1 MDELLY
7 EGAII
12 EVNSSPGQFLSHIF
26 PVPKRTPGEFRII
39 FDLSELN
46 LFIRKTTFRM
56 DSFFSIMSLISKGD
70 FFTSV
75 DLTDAYHAIA
85 MHPLFTRFLTFVFL
99 NTLYQFTCLPQG
111 LTSAPRIFTK
121 VIKAVLS
128 YLRSFAIKIAAW
140 LDDFLLAAKSA
151 DLVKEH
157 TSFTLSTLQELG
169 FVPNFEKSQLVPVQR
184 IQHVGLVWDSVAFTV
199 SIPEDKILAIQ
210 SKCQEALSSK
220 VKLRFLSSILGSLEF
235 FRWGCPI
242 AVLHFR
248 ALQRNVNYFLAR
260 NLSYDFKVSPS
271 EEARKDLDWWASC
284 GPSLPPRSL
293 SPFSED
299 ITLFSDAS
307 NSGWGA
313 WYSNHSVY
321 GSWSLAESKE
331 HINIRELKSVLF
343 SFLSL
348 FRTTFS
354 CSILI
359 RSDNSTVVSYINKQG
374 GTSCRILCDL
384 ALDLWKFCLSRD
396 INISALH
403 IAGEL
408 NIRAD
413 KLSRLKLTDHDY
425 SLSSSMFS
433 SLSNAISFPLKV
445 DLFASRL
452 NFKLSN
458 YISWHNDPYSSLVN
472 AFSFKWIENIY
483 IFPPIPLIEKILN
496 KFNNDKVLNGLIIC
510 PYWPS
515 KPWFSNL
522 LEMLIDFPLVFP
534 DSSITD
540 PSRLL
545 PRHCHFLAWPIGSVL
560 SQRLAF
566 QETLPNVNSKVL
578 SKIPWL
584 DTKDI
589 GKNSVVGVLQS
600 KLVIARSM

>member
-12 EVNSSPGQFLSHIF
+12 EVNFSPGQFLSHIF

-271 EEARKDLDWWASC
+271 EEARKDLDWWVSC

-472 AFSFKWIENIY
+472 AFSFKWIENVY

-540 PSRLL
+540 PSHLL

-566 QETLPNVNSKVL
+566 QEILPNVNSKVL

-589 GKNSVVGVLQS
+589 GKSSVVGVLQS